1 MMTPNKI
8 LMFGGQSLMI
18 MEKLLLLV
26 ILMEHKTLRP
36 TIMLKYQLVTI
47 LQLFIKLTVV
57 LLQIQLFTHILMLMA
72 ALPTLLIAETKTR
85 QSLSFKDQT
94 LIQNQLFL
102 STKLKLYQSQSISQ
116 QTLTLLLLLIQKLM
130 YLIHI
135 LLLKIKIFKKLI
147 QHQYLRLL
155 VPTIPL
161 LIQAVMF

>member
-1 MMTPNKI
+1 MTTPNKI

-26 ILMEHKTLRP
+26 ILMEHKTSRP

-57 LLQIQLFTHILMLMA
+57 LLLIQLFTHILMLMA